1 MRFKR
6 GTGLRNLKNEAR
18 LGGEKWILDEKT
30 NKVYRISV
38 GDAFPTKRVLDF
50 LLPINRIAADATSR
64 MLQKSNLCIVLAE
77 ATTIKICNKFQ
88 HLLAGYRGSASLVV
102 SSTHSW
108 PLRVKRIATRYS
120 CPQEK
125 SPGKL
130 AAASDM
136 IDCWSIDS
144 RDRFHAGLDI
154 IDFGL
159 DTHE

>member
-50 LLPINRIAADATSR
+50 LLPINRIAADTTSR

-77 ATTIKICNKFQ
+77 ATAIKICNKFQ
-88 HLLAGYRGSASLVV
+88 HLLAGYRKWAGQCQPCHIVYSLLASTCEAHCTSILLPSGKVAEKTGSG
-102 SSTHSW
+102 
-108 PLRVKRIATRYS
+108 
-120 CPQEK
+120 E
-125 SPGKL
+125 
-130 AAASDM
+130 
-136 IDCWSIDS
+136 
-144 RDRFHAGLDI
+144 
-154 IDFGL
+154 
-159 DTHE
+159 